1 MLTQR
6 VEQGGAHVGAEPM
19 LLTVDLRLTG
29 TTSPGPGA
37 ACGAVCA
44 GARSRRDMLMVLAA
58 DVARKF
64 RRLQPPFCEADDMQ
78 VAPLERR
85 AWTTRHFDFF

>member
-1 MLTQR
+1 
-6 VEQGGAHVGAEPM
+6 
-19 LLTVDLRLTG
+19 
-29 TTSPGPGA
+29 
-37 ACGAVCA
+37 
-44 GARSRRDMLMVLAA
+44 MLMVLAA